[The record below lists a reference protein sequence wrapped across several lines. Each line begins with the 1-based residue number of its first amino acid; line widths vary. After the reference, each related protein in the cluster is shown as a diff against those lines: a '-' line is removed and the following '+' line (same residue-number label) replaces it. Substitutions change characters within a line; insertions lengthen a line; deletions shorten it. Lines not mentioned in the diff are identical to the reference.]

1 MRLANLK
8 ECEIGQEIALSARVS
23 AGRAWRSGVG
33 VSAVEHGG
41 LACHDDHPRRRRR
54 GYVIRY
60 PA

>member
-33 VSAVEHGG
+33 VSAVEH
-41 LACHDDHPRRRRR
+41 AAR
-54 GYVIRY
+54 GARVS
-60 PA
+60 